1 MTYSGTVRLA
11 TSIQTWQ
18 VTADTPTTL
27 MLITNNKAY
36 TYVGNQLL
44 FNQSNYYRI
53 NANNTLTNLR
63 KNIKPTGLVTRDGD
77 QNIDEVY
84 QQP

>member
-1 MTYSGTVRLA
+1 
-11 TSIQTWQ
+11 
-18 VTADTPTTL
+18 

-36 TYVGNQLL
+36 TAVGNQLL

-63 KNIKPTGLVTRDGD
+63 KNIKPTGFVTRDGD

>member
-1 MTYSGTVRLA
+1 
-11 TSIQTWQ
+11 
-18 VTADTPTTL
+18 

-36 TYVGNQLL
+36 SYVGNQLL

-63 KNIKPTGLVTRDGD
+63 KNIQPTALLTRDGD
-77 QNIDEVY
+77 QNIYEVY